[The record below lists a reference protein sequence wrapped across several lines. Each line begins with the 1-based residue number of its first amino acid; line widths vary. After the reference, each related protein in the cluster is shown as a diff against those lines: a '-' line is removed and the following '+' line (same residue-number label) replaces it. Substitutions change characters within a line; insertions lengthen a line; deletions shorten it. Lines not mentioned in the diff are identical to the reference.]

1 MVATRF
7 EHDGVNVPVVLQNIG
22 GDLRLRGR
30 PGDRLTVDGDN
41 PSVEQIGED
50 QPYVVRCGG
59 DVRISVPEGVSV
71 SVQNVGGDAKLTDLA
86 GALDIKNVGGDLVV
100 RNAQDVQ
107 IKAIGGDLRIKRAE
121 GNVTIETI
129 GGDATIREVD
139 GAAWIASAG
148 ADLYVRNVEGGCV
161 AENIGA
167 DLVLNIDFRPEVDY
181 RFGVGG
187 DVLCRVQP
195 DADVRFLLPADVE
208 VQFDVAADL
217 SEDGDHQQ
225 VVLLGDGSATVH
237 ITRAQSL
244 RLVGEEEDY
253 MLSLG
258 VQIEEEL
265 EARMSTLEEKL
276 SQQLAGLD
284 ERIQAKSEQFA
295 THAEKIARKAERE
308 AERAA
313 EQIRRS
319 LDRQLKRKRD
329 AGPRRMRFTVSDS
342 AASRRADPVSEQ
354 ERLMILQMV
363 RDNKISIEEAERL
376 LSALDS

>member
-41 PSVEQIGED
+41 PSVEQIGEN
-50 QPYVVRCGG
+50 QPYVVRSGG
-59 DVRISVPEGVSV
+59 DVRISVPEDVKV

-139 GAAWIASAG
+139 GAVWIAKAG

-167 DLVLNIDFRPEVDY
+167 DLVLNIDFMPGVDY

-187 DVLCRVQP
+187 AVLCRVQP
-195 DADVRFLLPADVE
+195 DADVRFLLPAEVE
-208 VQFDVAADL
+208 VQLDVAADV
-217 SEDGDHQQ
+217 SEDEDHQQ
-225 VVLLGDGSATVH
+225 VILLGDGSATVH

-284 ERIQAKSEQFA
+284 ERIQARSEQFA

-342 AASRRADPVSEQ
+342 PASRRTDPVSEQ

>member
-1 MVATRF
+1 MTATRF
-7 EHDGVNVPVVLQNIG
+7 EQDGVNVPVVLQNIG

-59 DVRISVPEGVSV
+59 DVRIGVPENVSV

-100 RNAQDVQ
+100 RNVQDVQ
-107 IKAIGGDLRIKRAE
+107 IKAIGGDLRIKRAD

-129 GGDATIREVD
+129 GSDATIREVD
-139 GAAWIASAG
+139 GAVWIARTG
-148 ADLYVRNVEGGCV
+148 ADLYVRNVESGCV

-167 DLVLNIDFRPEVDY
+167 DLVLNIDFVPEFDY

-195 DADVRFLLPADVE
+195 DADVRFLLPPDVE
-208 VQFDVAADL
+208 VQLDVAADI
-217 SEDGDHQQ
+217 SEDDSHQQ
-225 VVLLGDGSATVH
+225 VIQLGDGSATVH

-284 ERIQAKSEQFA
+284 ERIQARSEQFA
-295 THAEKIARKAERE
+295 THAEKIARRAERE

-313 EQIRRS
+313 EQIRRN
-319 LDRQLKRKRD
+319 LDRQLRRKRA
-329 AGPRRMRFTVSDS
+329 AGPRRMRFTVADS
-342 AASRRADPVSEQ
+342 APSRRADPVSEQ
-354 ERLMILQMV
+354 ERLLILQMV

>member
-41 PSVEQIGED
+41 PSAEQIGED

-59 DVRISVPEGVSV
+59 NVRISVPEDVSV
-71 SVQNVGGDAKLTDLA
+71 SVQNVGGDAKLTDLV

-107 IKAIGGDLRIKRAE
+107 IKAVGGDLRIKRAE

-139 GAAWIASAG
+139 GAVWIAKAG
-148 ADLYVRNVEGGCV
+148 GDLYVRNVEGGCV

-167 DLVLNIDFRPEVDY
+167 DLVLNIDFLPEFDY

-195 DADVRFLLPADVE
+195 DADVRFLLPAEVE
-208 VQFDVAADL
+208 VQLDVAADL

-225 VVLLGDGSATVH
+225 VILLGDGSATVH
-237 ITRAQSL
+237 IMRAQSL

-342 AASRRADPVSEQ
+342 PASRRTDPVSEQ

>member
-1 MVATRF
+1 
-7 EHDGVNVPVVLQNIG
+7 
-22 GDLRLRGR
+22 
-30 PGDRLTVDGDN
+30 
-41 PSVEQIGED
+41 
-50 QPYVVRCGG
+50 
-59 DVRISVPEGVSV
+59 
-71 SVQNVGGDAKLTDLA
+71 
-86 GALDIKNVGGDLVV
+86 
-100 RNAQDVQ
+100 
-107 IKAIGGDLRIKRAE
+107 
-121 GNVTIETI
+121 
-129 GGDATIREVD
+129 
-139 GAAWIASAG
+139 
-148 ADLYVRNVEGGCV
+148 VRNVEGGCV
-161 AENIGA
+161 VESVGS
-167 DLVLNIDFRPEVDY
+167 DLVVNIDFMPALEY

-195 DADVRFLLPADVE
+195 DADVRFVLPLGIDVQLDMEADISE
-208 VQFDVAADL
+208 EAD
-217 SEDGDHQQ
+217 QQ
-225 VVLLGDGSATVH
+225 IILLGDGSASVH
-237 ITRAQSL
+237 IESAQSL
-244 RLVGEEEDY
+244 RLVGQDEDY

-276 SQQLAGLD
+276 NQQLAGLD

-319 LDRQLKRKRD
+319 LDRQFKRKRD

-342 AASRRADPVSEQ
+342 PASRRTDPVSEQ

>member
-7 EHDGVNVPVVLQNIG
+7 EHDGVNVPVVLQVIG

-41 PSVEQIGED
+41 PSVEQIGEN

-59 DVRISVPEGVSV
+59 DVRIIVPEDVSV
-71 SVQNVGGDAKLTDLA
+71 SVQNVGGDAKLTDMV
-86 GALDIKNVGGDLVV
+86 GALDIKSVGGDLVV

-121 GNVTIETI
+121 GNVTIENI
-129 GGDATIREVD
+129 GADATIREVD
-139 GAAWIASAG
+139 GAVWIAQAG

-161 AENIGA
+161 AENVGA
-167 DLVLNIDFRPEVDY
+167 DLVLNVDFLPGIDY

-208 VQFDVAADL
+208 VQLDVAADL
-217 SEDGDHQQ
+217 REEGDHQQ
-225 VVLLGDGSATVH
+225 VIVVGEGSATVH

-313 EQIRRS
+313 EQIRRN

-342 AASRRADPVSEQ
+342 AASRRTDPVSEQ

>member
-1 MVATRF
+1 
-7 EHDGVNVPVVLQNIG
+7 VNVPVVLQNIG

-50 QPYVVRCGG
+50 QPYVVRCSG
-59 DVRISVPEGVSV
+59 DVRISVPEDVSV
-71 SVQNVGGDAKLTDLA
+71 SVQNVGGDAKLTDLT

-107 IKAIGGDLRIKRAE
+107 IKSIGGDLRIKRAE

-139 GAAWIASAG
+139 GAVWIAKAG

-161 AENIGA
+161 AENVGA
-167 DLVLNIDFRPEVDY
+167 DLVLNIAFLPEFDY

-195 DADVRFLLPADVE
+195 DADVRFLLPAEVE
-208 VQFDVAADL
+208 VQLDVAADL
-217 SEDGDHQQ
+217 SEEADHPQ
-225 VVLLGDGSATVH
+225 VILLGDGSATVH
-237 ITRAQSL
+237 ITQAQSL

-342 AASRRADPVSEQ
+342 PASRRTDPVSEQ